1 MHHIFFNNKAEALSP
16 FLLRK
21 ILGEDLRWSL
31 FRLFFHDAMKFLR
44 SNADCLL
51 SLFWPPNTF
60 DASYSA
66 RSSNL
71 RPREVVEPE

>member
-1 MHHIFFNNKAEALSP
+1 MEPL
-16 FLLRK
+16 
-21 ILGEDLRWSL
+21 
-31 FRLFFHDAMKFLR
+31 RLFFHDAMKFLR